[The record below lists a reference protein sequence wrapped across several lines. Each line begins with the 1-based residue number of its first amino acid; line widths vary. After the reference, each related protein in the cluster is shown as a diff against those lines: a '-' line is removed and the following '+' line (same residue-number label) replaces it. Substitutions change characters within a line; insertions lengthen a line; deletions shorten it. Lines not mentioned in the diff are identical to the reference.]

1 MHGLLQTS
9 FFFGYN
15 AVVCF
20 AFFLML
26 GSVGWRASLLFV
38 RSIYKV
44 SRHGRDGNCWRVLCV
59 FWGRGVP
66 VQLGALRAFT
76 AERLHLLLCLIVSE
90 HVCVAAPSCICLMLQ
105 HPHPHPA
112 QFLLFPTCVTFLLL
126 LLLCR
131 RSSANEE
138 SLLQYGPFDK
148 HGPLEAII
156 YLLLESCSCTH
167 TLSPRCA
174 VGP

>member
-44 SRHGRDGNCWRVLCV
+44 RRVGCRVGLAFGQGGHGYQAGWYCL
-59 FWGRGVP
+59 P
-66 VQLGALRAFT
+66 VIL
-76 AERLHLLLCLIVSE
+76 
-90 HVCVAAPSCICLMLQ
+90 
-105 HPHPHPA
+105 
-112 QFLLFPTCVTFLLL
+112 
-126 LLLCR
+126 
-131 RSSANEE
+131 
-138 SLLQYGPFDK
+138 
-148 HGPLEAII
+148 
-156 YLLLESCSCTH
+156 
-167 TLSPRCA
+167 
-174 VGP
+174 

>member
-44 SRHGRDGNCWRVLCV
+44 RQRELCCLHYVQRAAETRRPFGRHSCMGGSPHGSTPCL
-59 FWGRGVP
+59 FYH
-66 VQLGALRAFT
+66 LFT
-76 AERLHLLLCLIVSE
+76 WHMTALLC
-90 HVCVAAPSCICLMLQ
+90 CC
-105 HPHPHPA
+105 
-112 QFLLFPTCVTFLLL
+112 
-126 LLLCR
+126 
-131 RSSANEE
+131 
-138 SLLQYGPFDK
+138 
-148 HGPLEAII
+148 
-156 YLLLESCSCTH
+156 
-167 TLSPRCA
+167 CA
-174 VGP
+174 GHQV

>member
-44 SRHGRDGNCWRVLCV
+44 RAG
-59 FWGRGVP
+59 
-66 VQLGALRAFT
+66 QAGAPTDVGCACTIRCGSHPK
-76 AERLHLLLCLIVSE
+76 E
-90 HVCVAAPSCICLMLQ
+90 PLQ
-105 HPHPHPA
+105 HPC
-112 QFLLFPTCVTFLLL
+112 Q
-126 LLLCR
+126 
-131 RSSANEE
+131 SAW
-138 SLLQYGPFDK
+138 
-148 HGPLEAII
+148 A
-156 YLLLESCSCTH
+156 
-167 TLSPRCA
+167 R
-174 VGP
+174 V

>member
-44 SRHGRDGNCWRVLCV
+44 SKQRQPLTHIDTAGLVLQGVCGN
-59 FWGRGVP
+59 
-66 VQLGALRAFT
+66 
-76 AERLHLLLCLIVSE
+76 
-90 HVCVAAPSCICLMLQ
+90 HVCHRLLVVCSAPHATRVSGMHQQ
-105 HPHPHPA
+105 HA
-112 QFLLFPTCVTFLLL
+112 
-126 LLLCR
+126 
-131 RSSANEE
+131 S
-138 SLLQYGPFDK
+138 
-148 HGPLEAII
+148 
-156 YLLLESCSCTH
+156 
-167 TLSPRCA
+167 RCWWT
-174 VGP
+174 GLRQ

>member
-44 SRHGRDGNCWRVLCV
+44 SQLAGQDGDQR
-59 FWGRGVP
+59 
-66 VQLGALRAFT
+66 
-76 AERLHLLLCLIVSE
+76 S
-90 HVCVAAPSCICLMLQ
+90 LQ
-105 HPHPHPA
+105 S
-112 QFLLFPTCVTFLLL
+112 
-126 LLLCR
+126 R
-131 RSSANEE
+131 RSRTRWMSTTGTA
-138 SLLQYGPFDK
+138 
-148 HGPLEAII
+148 H
-156 YLLLESCSCTH
+156 
-167 TLSPRCA
+167 
-174 VGP
+174 VGLMA